1 MTSILKIK
9 SPVPSDIEIAQSVI
23 PLHISL
29 IAEALGLE
37 AGEIDLYGAHKAKV
51 SGGYLYTYPSML
63 RLELHDYLAVA
74 EHISMTYGDQADA
87 WGCS

>member
-9 SPVPSDIEIAQSVI
+9 SPVPSDIEIAQSVT

-51 SGGYLYTYPSML
+51 RRLSQYALPCFGRDGRRHLYIIVLYAWP
-63 RLELHDYLAVA
+63 LEY
-74 EHISMTYGDQADA
+74 QALQL
-87 WGCS
+87 SS

>member
-51 SGGYLYTYPSML
+51 RRLPRYALPCSGPDCMIMGLRFVCNQYLILCEYKRY
-63 RLELHDYLAVA
+63 R
-74 EHISMTYGDQADA
+74 
-87 WGCS
+87 